1 MDGRPRR
8 VPQADLRQ
16 DHVLGGDGTR
26 LGGGSRAAESP
37 TQFRSAGGAC
47 WASPGERWPLRLELR
62 LAPALPC
69 CGPAYGQTLAAVTR
83 IRHVQGSPPHAAR
96 RCPTRESD
104 RRALVAPHPH
114 HLHRPILDLLDPPPL
129 TWLWASGRGWAV
141 PSGGR
146 GSFSCR
152 APAGRPTAPRVFQLG
167 PRNTGDAAAVSVL
180 VFPTLPMRKTR
191 PGTGCTS
198 PARPSSWPGHVPAAF
213 CTSAGPVAS
222 VGGRRG
228 QSPPL
233 LAAVPVPCRSA
244 QACAGLA
251 PEPAL
256 GSSLGLES
264 EESDRVARPRGIG
277 GGSHVLFPG
286 ATVAVAPAACLQSL
300 AVPTDVS

>member
-8 VPQADLRQ
+8 VPQAGLRQ
-16 DHVLGGDGTR
+16 GHVLGGDGTR

-47 WASPGERWPLRLELR
+47 WASPGERWPLQLELR

-96 RCPTRESD
+96 RCPMRESD

-129 TWLWASGRGWAV
+129 AWLWASGRGRAV

-167 PRNTGDAAAVSVL
+167 PRNSRRRCRSQCSCFSHFANEKNVAWNGVHISRSTVL
-180 VFPTLPMRKTR
+180 LAGARAGCFLHQCWARSLRRGPTWAEPSSPGSCPCPLPL
-191 PGTGCTS
+191 GTGVRWLG
-198 PARPSSWPGHVPAAF
+198 PRASSGLQPGP
-213 CTSAGPVAS
+213 
-222 VGGRRG
+222 
-228 QSPPL
+228 
-233 LAAVPVPCRSA
+233 
-244 QACAGLA
+244 
-251 PEPAL
+251 
-256 GSSLGLES
+256 
-264 EESDRVARPRGIG
+264 
-277 GGSHVLFPG
+277 
-286 ATVAVAPAACLQSL
+286 
-300 AVPTDVS
+300 